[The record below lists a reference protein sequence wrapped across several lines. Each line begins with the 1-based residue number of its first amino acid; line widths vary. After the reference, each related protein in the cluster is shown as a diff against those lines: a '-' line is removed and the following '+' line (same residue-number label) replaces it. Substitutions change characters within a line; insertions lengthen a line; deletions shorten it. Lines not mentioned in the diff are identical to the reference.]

1 MISKEKQILK
11 ESYDRRNQNVKNT
24 VKLMDKMLNYKLNAL
39 KRSRTEQYDN
49 HIQEFKSK
57 GETFDTDK
65 LGHTQNSLYTS
76 PTSKSNVRPFKPQ
89 TLHEAR
95 MEKDERELQEII
107 EWLDQ

>member
-57 GETFDTDK
+57 GETFDTA
-65 LGHTQNSLYTS
+65 